1 MEKIRVFCKNT
12 QQFYEVEPGTPLVS
26 VMEMT
31 GVKALAAYVDN
42 QLKEL
47 GHRLYM
53 DHSIEFL
60 DYTSGDG
67 RRCYKR
73 SLFFILQK
81 AVKELYPNKQLI
93 LDYTLPNGNYGE
105 ITDAPTSY
113 NPDDIYKLRTET
125 VLELSEEDIARIKRK
140 MQEIADADIPIIKKK
155 MVCNDAVALFEANR
169 QFDKANLIKN
179 LGRFFVSVYF
189 LGDCADTFYGPMV
202 YSTKDIKKFNIIKY
216 NRGFCIQFPS
226 YLPPY
231 ELTSVKYQEKLFN
244 VFKENSDWCKV
255 IGAKDIYTINK
266 AISLGYGKQVIQLA
280 EALHERKY
288 AAIADQIYKR
298 KDEVKLVLLAG
309 PSSSGKTTTSMRIAL
324 QLKVLGLNPRVLA
337 MDNYFVDREQTPK
350 DENGN
355 YDFECLGA
363 MDLELLNT
371 QLNQLFNGEE
381 VEIPTFNFAEGKKEY
396 KGNKMKMKPNDV
408 LIMEGIH
415 ALNPSLTASI
425 ENKKKFK
432 IYASALTSLSIDEN
446 NSIST
451 TDNRMLRR
459 MVRDNNFRGTS
470 AEQTILRWNSVHTG
484 EYKNIFPYQENA
496 DAMFNSSLIYELPL
510 LKHYAEP
517 LLRRIQPTSPA
528 YAESLRLLKFLSYVV
543 EMNPAEHTAV
553 PPTSVMREFI
563 GGSTLDY

>member
-26 VMEMT
+26 VMEMA

-202 YSTKDIKKFNIIKY
+202 YSTKEIKKFNIIKY

-231 ELTSVKYQEKLFN
+231 ELTSVKYQ
-244 VFKENSDWCKV
+244 
-255 IGAKDIYTINK
+255 
-266 AISLGYGKQVIQLA
+266 
-280 EALHERKY
+280 
-288 AAIADQIYKR
+288 
-298 KDEVKLVLLAG
+298 
-309 PSSSGKTTTSMRIAL
+309 
-324 QLKVLGLNPRVLA
+324 
-337 MDNYFVDREQTPK
+337 
-350 DENGN
+350 
-355 YDFECLGA
+355 
-363 MDLELLNT
+363 
-371 QLNQLFNGEE
+371 
-381 VEIPTFNFAEGKKEY
+381 
-396 KGNKMKMKPNDV
+396 
-408 LIMEGIH
+408 
-415 ALNPSLTASI
+415 
-425 ENKKKFK
+425 
-432 IYASALTSLSIDEN
+432 
-446 NSIST
+446 
-451 TDNRMLRR
+451 
-459 MVRDNNFRGTS
+459 
-470 AEQTILRWNSVHTG
+470 
-484 EYKNIFPYQENA
+484 
-496 DAMFNSSLIYELPL
+496 
-510 LKHYAEP
+510 
-517 LLRRIQPTSPA
+517 
-528 YAESLRLLKFLSYVV
+528 
-543 EMNPAEHTAV
+543 
-553 PPTSVMREFI
+553 
-563 GGSTLDY
+563 